1 MAKYKVEIKRSAV
14 KEIEVLPRKDI
25 LSILEK
31 IRRLGDDPRPSD
43 CKKLSGQEK
52 YRIRC
57 GDYRILYLIEND
69 VLTIYIV
76 KVGHRKDVYR

>member
-14 KEIEVLPRKDI
+14 KEIESFPRKDI
-25 LSILEK
+25 LAILEK
-31 IRRLGDDPRPSD
+31 ISRLGDDPRPSD

-57 GDYRILYLIEND
+57 GNYRILYLIED
-69 VLTIYIV
+69 SILIVYIV
-76 KVGHRKDVYR
+76 KVGHRRDVYR